1 MARAQN
7 RTLLHL
13 EEGNCDT
20 GCHTEELEDIM
31 QSEVSRSQKT
41 VRVDCT
47 SPGHPGATFRELEV
61 GWWVPGAGGGAM
73 NWESLDGDSF
83 SVAR

>member
-41 VRVDCT
+41 VRV
-47 SPGHPGATFRELEV
+47 GLHFPGAP
-61 GWWVPGAGGGAM
+61 GSHIQGAGGRMVGARGRGRG
-73 NWESLDGDSF
+73 NELG
-83 SVAR
+83 VT